1 MKGSEV
7 VSERTRMAVPTK
19 VPNEYIVFSI
29 FEFLV
34 VFGEAYTGGVDHCQV
49 AAHAI
54 DQFCFDHSFF
64 ELYFTAYS
72 KRNVF

>member
-7 VSERTRMAVPTK
+7 VSERTRMSVPTK

-34 VFGEAYTGGVDHCQV
+34 VFGEAYAGSVDYCQV
-49 AAHAI
+49 TAHVI
-54 DQFCFDHSFF
+54 
-64 ELYFTAYS
+64 Y
-72 KRNVF
+72 

>member
-29 FEFLV
+29 FEFFV
-34 VFGEAYTGGVDHCQV
+34 VFGEAYTGSVDYCQV
-49 AAHAI
+49 TAHVI
-54 DQFCFDHSFF
+54 DQFSFDHY
-64 ELYFTAYS
+64 LP
-72 KRNVF
+72 KRSL